1 MINSNKLNNILKN
14 NSKETYIISEIGI
27 NHNGSLDIALKLIY
41 KSYEAGVDAVKFQK
55 RNLEKIY
62 SKHILNDSNSA
73 EWNFEYLIPLLQEL
87 ELSKEDY
94 LEIKKTCKKLDLDL
108 IITPMDEES
117 VEFISTLGIKAFK
130 IASADMVNFSLIK
143 KCASYNL
150 PLLIST
156 GMWSEEDIKKCVKFY
171 KKHNIQ
177 YSLLL
182 ANSTY
187 PAPYEDIGL
196 NFLQK
201 LKTLSN
207 IVGYSGHERGNF
219 IPIAAVALG
228 ARIIEK
234 HITLDRNQKG
244 PDHKASMLPKQWEE
258 MVKNIHLLEKS
269 LGVEKYVN
277 QAETLNKEA
286 FAKSAIANKDLTK
299 GHILLE
305 SDIYYQSPGK
315 GIFEHEISEYI
326 GKELKQN
333 IPQDNFISKEN
344 FNNTVLIKDWKK
356 FNFTKNWGVKCRFH
370 DYKIYKQLNPPVI
383 EFHCSQSDLDIEF
396 NEKNKNS
403 KLIIHAP
410 EIFDRELVNICSKD
424 ERIVQKSLEII
435 QKSIDKTIQ
444 ISKNWP
450 LAKPKMVV
458 HLGGMS
464 LDLLDTTK
472 YKINRLST
480 HDEMISIAIHN
491 FKKLNYN
498 PDEIDILPENLPPR
512 PWYLGGEWYQ
522 YGFAPYSDMIRFCKE
537 TKTKMTY
544 DICHAQLQCNLE
556 NITLAEY
563 TKNVMPYVS
572 HMHISDAI
580 GLNGEGIQM
589 FEGEIDFKSTFDI
602 AKDYNFSWVTEIW
615 SGHLHNGSGM
625 YKALCDLENN
635 FNTLL

>member
-1 MINSNKLNNILKN
+1 MLNKLNKILENK
-14 NSKETYIISEIGI
+14 SKETYIISEIGI
-27 NHNGSLDIALKLIY
+27 NHNGSLDTALKLIY

-87 ELSKEDY
+87 ELSKKDY
-94 LEIKKTCKKLDLDL
+94 LTINKTCKKLDLDL

-117 VEFISTLGIKAFK
+117 AEFVSTLEVKAFK
-130 IASADMVNFSLIK
+130 IASADMTNLSLIK

-150 PLLIST
+150 PLIIST
-156 GMWSEEDIKKCVKFY
+156 GMWSEEDIVKCVKFY
-171 KKHNIQ
+171 KKHNIR

-196 NFLQK
+196 NFLK
-201 LKTLSN
+201 TLKSLSN
-207 IVGYSGHERGNF
+207 IVGYSGHERGIF
-219 IPIAAVALG
+219 IPIAAIALG
-228 ARIIEK
+228 AQIIEK

-244 PDHKASMLPKQWEE
+244 PDHKASMLPQQWEE
-258 MVKNIHLLEKS
+258 MVKNIRSLEKS
-269 LGVEKYVN
+269 LKNIKYVN

-286 FAKSAIANKDLTK
+286 FAKSATAKKHFLK

-305 SDIYYQSPGK
+305 TDIVFKSPGK
-315 GIFEHEISEYI
+315 GIFEHEISDYI
-326 GKELKQN
+326 GKELKEN
-333 IPQDNFISKEN
+333 IPQGKFISKEN
-344 FNNTVLIKDWKK
+344 FNNTVLIKNWKQ
-356 FNFTKNWGVKCRFH
+356 FNFSKKWGVKCRFH
-370 DYKIYKQLNPPVI
+370 DYETYKQVKPPVI

-396 NEKNKNS
+396 TEKNTDS
-403 KLIIHAP
+403 ELIIHAP

-424 ERIVQKSLEII
+424 ERIVQKSLDII
-435 QKSIDKTIQ
+435 QKSIDKTIK

-450 LAKPKMVV
+450 LTKPKMVV

-464 LDLLDTTK
+464 LDLLDSTK
-472 YKINRLST
+472 YKLNRLST

-491 FKKLNYN
+491 FKKLQFN
-498 PDEIDILPENLPPR
+498 PDEIEIIPENLPPR
-512 PWYLGGEWYQ
+512 PWYLGGEWHQ
-522 YGFAPYSDMIRFCKE
+522 YGFAPYSDMVRFCKE
-537 TKTKMTY
+537 TRTQMTY

-563 TKNVMPYVS
+563 TKNVIPYVA

-602 AKDYNFSWVTEIW
+602 AKDYDFSWVTEIW

-625 YKALCDLENN
+625 YKALQDLENN
-635 FNTLL
+635 FNKLL

>member
-1 MINSNKLNNILKN
+1 MSKLNNILKN
-14 NSKETYIISEIGI
+14 ESKGTYIISEIGI
-27 NHNGSLDIALKLIY
+27 NHNGSLDTALKLIY

-55 RNLEKIY
+55 RNLKKIY
-62 SKHILNDSNSA
+62 SKRILEDSNSA
-73 EWNFEYLIPLLQEL
+73 EWNFEYLIPLLKEL
-87 ELSKEDY
+87 ELSKKDY
-94 LEIKKTCKKLDLDL
+94 LVIKKTCKKLNLDL

-117 VEFISTLGIKAFK
+117 AGFISTLGIKAFK
-130 IASADMVNFSLIK
+130 IASADMTNLSLIK

-150 PLLIST
+150 PLIIST

-171 KKHNIQ
+171 KKNNIE
-177 YSLLL
+177 YILLL

-187 PAPYEDIGL
+187 PSPYEDIGL
-196 NFLQK
+196 HFLET
-201 LKTLSN
+201 LKSQSN
-207 IVGYSGHERGNF
+207 IVGYSGHERGTF

-228 ARIIEK
+228 AQIIEK

-244 PDHKASMLPKQWEE
+244 PDHKASMLPSQWKE
-258 MVKNIHLLEKS
+258 MVKNIRLLEKS
-269 LGVEKYVN
+269 LTNKKYVN

-286 FAKSAIANKDLTK
+286 FAKSAIARKDLIK

-305 SDIYYQSPGK
+305 SDITYKSPGK
-315 GIFEHEISEYI
+315 GIFEHEISDYI
-326 GKELKQN
+326 GKELKQT
-333 IPQDNFISKEN
+333 IPKGKYISKEN
-344 FNNTVLIKDWKK
+344 FKDITLINDWKK
-356 FNFTKNWGVKCRFH
+356 FNFSQKWGIKCRFH
-370 DYKIYKQLNPPVI
+370 DYDIYKYLKSPVI

-396 NEKNKNS
+396 TEKNTNS
-403 KLIIHAP
+403 ELIVHAP
-410 EIFDRELVNICSKD
+410 EIFDRELVNICSRD
-424 ERIVQKSLEII
+424 ERIVQKSLDII

-464 LDLLDTTK
+464 LDLLDSTK
-472 YKINRLST
+472 YKLNKLST
-480 HDEMISIAIHN
+480 HDEMMSIAIHN
-491 FKKLNYN
+491 FKKLNFN
-498 PDEIDILPENLPPR
+498 PNEIEIIPENLPPR

-522 YGFAPYSDMIRFCKE
+522 YGFAPYSDMVRFCKE
-537 TKTKMTY
+537 TGTKMTY

-556 NITLAEY
+556 NITLTEY
-563 TKNVMPYVS
+563 TKNVMPYVA

-625 YKALCDLENN
+625 YKALCDLEKEFNN
-635 FNTLL
+635 QI

>member
-1 MINSNKLNNILKN
+1 MKIQNKLNKILSNKTQ
-14 NSKETYIISEIGI
+14 ETYIISEIGI
-27 NHNGSLDIALKLIY
+27 NHNGSLDTALKLFY

-55 RNLEKIY
+55 RNLSKIY
-62 SKHILNDSNSA
+62 SKHILQDSNSA

-87 ELSKEDY
+87 ELSKKDY
-94 LEIKKTCKKLDLDL
+94 LVIKDTCEKLNLDL

-130 IASADMVNFSLIK
+130 IASADMTNLSLIK
-143 KCASYNL
+143 KCALYKL
-150 PLLIST
+150 PLIIST

-171 KKHNIQ
+171 KKNNIE
-177 YSLLL
+177 YVLLL

-187 PAPYEDIGL
+187 PSPYEDIGL
-196 NFLQK
+196 NFL
-201 LKTLSN
+201 KTLKSQSN
-207 IVGYSGHERGNF
+207 IVGYSGHERGIF

-228 ARIIEK
+228 AQIIEK

-244 PDHKASMLPKQWEE
+244 PDHKASMLPKQWKE
-258 MVKNIHLLEKS
+258 MVKNIRLLEKS
-269 LGVEKYVN
+269 LTNQKHVN

-286 FAKSAIANKDLTK
+286 FAKSAIAKKELIK

-305 SDIYYQSPGK
+305 SDIMFQSPGK
-315 GIFEHEISEYI
+315 GIFEHEISGYI
-326 GKELKQN
+326 GKELKQT
-333 IPQDNFISKEN
+333 ISKGKYISKEN
-344 FNNTVLIKDWKK
+344 FKDTILIKDWKK
-356 FNFTKNWGVKCRFH
+356 FNFSQKWGIKCRFH
-370 DYKIYKQLNPPVI
+370 DYNIYKHLKSPVI
-383 EFHCSQSDLDIEF
+383 EFHCSESDLDIEF
-396 NEKNKNS
+396 TEKNTNS
-403 KLIIHAP
+403 ELIVHAP
-410 EIFDRELVNICSKD
+410 EIFNRELVNICSKD

-435 QKSIDKTIQ
+435 QKSINKTIE

-464 LDLLDTTK
+464 LDLLDSTK
-472 YKINRLST
+472 YKVNRLST

-491 FKKLNYN
+491 FKKLNFN
-498 PDEIDILPENLPPR
+498 PDEIDIIPENLPPR

-522 YGFAPYSDMIRFCKE
+522 YGFAPYSDMVRFCKE
-537 TKTKMTY
+537 TGTKMTY

-563 TKNVMPYVS
+563 TKNVMPYVA
-572 HMHISDAI
+572 HMHISDAT
-580 GLNGEGIQM
+580 GLNGEGIQI
-589 FEGEIDFKSTFDI
+589 FEGEIDFKSTFNI

-625 YKALCDLENN
+625 YKALCDLEKEFNN
-635 FNTLL
+635 QI